1 MTQNNTLNA
10 KLSNSQLDKL
20 KPGIKNCNE
29 IIFNLSSN
37 LIVNYNDAINLPH
50 KLLLIDTQVSSLHKA
65 FTSGLSAN
73 VKF

>member
-1 MTQNNTLNA
+1 MTQHNTLNA

-20 KPGIKNCNE
+20 KSGIKNCNE

-50 KLLLIDTQVSSLHKA
+50 KLLSIDTQVSRLHKA

-73 VKF
+73 IKF